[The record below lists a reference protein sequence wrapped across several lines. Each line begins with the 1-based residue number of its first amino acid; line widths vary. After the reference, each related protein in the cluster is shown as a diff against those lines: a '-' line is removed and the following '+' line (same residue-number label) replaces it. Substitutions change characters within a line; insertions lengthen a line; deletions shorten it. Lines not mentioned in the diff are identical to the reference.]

1 MDEGM
6 ATYVDPLLIE
16 RGKGSK
22 VRYENQVFYLHA
34 LSAPPIHKSH
44 GESRF

>member
-1 MDEGM
+1 MLFIVMYEGM

-22 VRYENQVFYLHA
+22 VRYESSFLPSCIISSTY
-34 LSAPPIHKSH
+34 S
-44 GESRF
+44 

>member
-16 RGKGSK
+16 KRKGSR
-22 VRYENQVFYLHA
+22 VRYESSFLPLYIISSTH
-34 LSAPPIHKSH
+34 S
-44 GESRF
+44 